1 MQLVKTVAATL
12 AVLAVL
18 LLLAIYGGSR
28 WLVNNQ
34 DLIAEEV
41 GTAIGVGKALKAQC
55 DQLEARYQR
64 EWDDAVNSDT
74 IDRREDD
81 FAAMRQE
88 IDRLCPAK

>member
-28 WLVNNQ
+28 WLANNQ
-34 DLIAEEV
+34 DLIAEGV
-41 GTAIGVGKALKAQC
+41 GTAKIVGKALKAQC

-88 IDRLCPAK
+88 IDRICTAK